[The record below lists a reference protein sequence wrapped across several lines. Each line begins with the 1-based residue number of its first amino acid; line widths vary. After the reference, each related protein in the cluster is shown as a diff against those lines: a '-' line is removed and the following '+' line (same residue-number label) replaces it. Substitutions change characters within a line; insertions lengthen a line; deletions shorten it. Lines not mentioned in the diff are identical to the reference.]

1 MSMMRKCQECGRAGS
16 VRRGNPAALCE
27 TCDAAIAEEV
37 HRRVRVI
44 KEALRLI
51 KQEEALSAK
60 LKHCDLMLK
69 EAEALSGY
77 EEREI
82 LTTCPPPSTLVQDFR
97 AMREALLRA
106 G

>member
-1 MSMMRKCQECGRAGS
+1 MMRQCRECHRVRS
-16 VRRGNPAALCE
+16 VQRGNPAELCE

-44 KEALRLI
+44 QEALRLI
-51 KQEEALSAK
+51 KQEETLSAK
-60 LKHCDLMLK
+60 LKHCDRMLK
-69 EAEALSGY
+69 EAEALFGY

-82 LTTCPPPSTLVQDFR
+82 LTTCPPPSTLIQDFR
-97 AMREALLRA
+97 AMRAALLRA